1 MPNVSHKIGVSASES
16 SHLASR
22 GKAQAGKPSSSADLS
37 AAPTATLPM
46 RSDSPAPGGRAAR
59 DGQLPLRIACGHAWT
74 SMAAAAIAALDE
86 MACGGAEGPL
96 QRLARAVQASAL
108 REAAELDAAK
118 QHAADVLRGNAR
130 KAAEA
135 LRAAARECE
144 AAADDIDHECNESA
158 NVAEA
163 ALAARASAAIARV
176 RAAQGTAD
184 TWPRDASR
192 IAARQARIDTA
203 VRAAVEAATTSVA
216 LESAARATAE
226 TAALAHTASERIAG
240 MAEQHGMC
248 LEFAP
253 SSGRVA
259 HSLPAMSR
267 DASGI
272 ARLLL

>member
-1 MPNVSHKIGVSASES
+1 
-16 SHLASR
+16 
-22 GKAQAGKPSSSADLS
+22 
-37 AAPTATLPM
+37 
-46 RSDSPAPGGRAAR
+46 
-59 DGQLPLRIACGHAWT
+59 
-74 SMAAAAIAALDE
+74 MAAAAIAALDE

-108 REAAELDAAK
+108 REAAELDA
-118 QHAADVLRGNAR
+118 AR